1 MSAHYKCD
9 RCPEPGINDFN
20 GERLCDSCYDSD
32 ACCHTL
38 DAAEEAE
45 KADTA
50 DYDWCGTTRLIGAY
64 RENLTVYYT
73 EVDGELALF
82 VTAEE
87 QGRDLKDTL
96 CINDFGIYGTG
107 NLEESEK
114 ADLFEVPDAKV
125 ADWLVENEI
134 SPNNVYWGEIVMR
147 MPEGYKLIRGDWR

>member
-45 KADTA
+45 KADTD
-50 DYDWCGTTRLIGAY
+50 DYDWCGTTRLIGAS
-64 RENLTVYYT
+64 REKVTVYYT
-73 EVDGELALF
+73 EVNAELGLF
-82 VTAEE
+82 LTPEE
-87 QGRDLKDTL
+87 QGADLKDTL
-96 CINDFGIYGTG
+96 CTYGTG

-114 ADLFEVPDAKV
+114 ADLFEVPDAQV
-125 ADWLVENEI
+125 GDWLVENEI
-134 SPNNVYWGEIVMR
+134 GPDNVSWGETAMWL
-147 MPEGYKLIRGDWR
+147 PKGYKLIRGDWW